1 MCEREQPFWAALVT
15 FSFSRVFRCNGR
27 VHFWFL
33 ANNEIWDLSP
43 GRPFLL
49 VTMTMKFRCSLL
61 LSQSCYSIMHIW
73 NEGPSVFEASFV
85 RFRLPSSFVVFLK
98 LQRGRVCSWR
108 GWPLA
113 DCKTGTLFVVLIR
126 PQKCMHVAYYL
137 ACRRLS
143 LLCLTSFLHAVQ
155 WSIQVDGRWLT
166 LWPGRPG

>member
-49 VTMTMKFRCSLL
+49 ATMTMKFRCSLL

-73 NEGPSVFEASFV
+73 NEGPSVFWGLVRSVSVAVVVRCIPKVAARSRVFVAWVTSRRLQNGDIVCCLDSASKV
-85 RFRLPSSFVVFLK
+85 
-98 LQRGRVCSWR
+98 
-108 GWPLA
+108 
-113 DCKTGTLFVVLIR
+113 
-126 PQKCMHVAYYL
+126 HVAYYL